1 MNEFDKMM
9 RENSEKVNIPDGF
22 EDKVENVLGS
32 LPERD
37 IKQTNTK
44 KTGVRLAVILAVV
57 IIFAAMG
64 TFAVRSEANIIDT
77 LKMTLMDIFGNGKES
92 GTGPNKENQAN
103 KSSDNDSYGNS
114 SLEMSL
120 AEADIRK
127 EESEAK
133 RDLMIELKETIV
145 DPNGIYAL
153 LQITAPSDIE
163 LNKDITF
170 DYFAFCEGTNYNSDS
185 TMGGA
190 VSCDFL
196 ESTKDRPN
204 VALYVMKLTGSVSNY
219 EGKSIAACMKDLTM
233 MPNSEDREVLVEG
246 MWSVSFMAEKTVR
259 NSIVLADFGD
269 DEEIIF
275 PYITAEAKIVSL
287 TLTPLSISLTSDV
300 SAMPFEELGVSDT
313 TISLSLLMSDGEM
326 LVISPYSETERY
338 ITESGESEFDQAE
351 GVSYQKDIYSFAQPV
366 DINKVVGIYV
376 QGVFVPF
383 N

>member
-22 EDKVENVLGS
+22 GDKVENVLGS

-92 GTGPNKENQAN
+92 GTGQNKENQAN

-204 VALYVMKLTGSVSNY
+204 VALYVMKLTGS
-219 EGKSIAACMKDLTM
+219 GW
-233 MPNSEDREVLVEG
+233 P
-246 MWSVSFMAEKTVR
+246 SFTW
-259 NSIVLADFGD
+259 
-269 DEEIIF
+269 
-275 PYITAEAKIVSL
+275 
-287 TLTPLSISLTSDV
+287 
-300 SAMPFEELGVSDT
+300 
-313 TISLSLLMSDGEM
+313 
-326 LVISPYSETERY
+326 
-338 ITESGESEFDQAE
+338 
-351 GVSYQKDIYSFAQPV
+351 
-366 DINKVVGIYV
+366 
-376 QGVFVPF
+376 
-383 N
+383 